1 VRQKENGAKDDRKKH
16 VSYNKLLEA
25 IKDMKEWKEVNQILF
40 NLLGG
45 YCGKKP
51 EQVMKDATRD
61 FWLSADEA
69 VKYGIIDEVVL
80 KKKKK

>member
-1 VRQKENGAKDDRKKH
+1 MLHQSSGGFRGNIQDAKID
-16 VSYNKLLEA
+16 VQ
-25 IKDMKEWKEVNQILF
+25 EWEEVNKILF
-40 NLLGG
+40 DLLGS

-61 FWLSADEA
+61 FWLSAEEA

-80 KKKKK
+80 KKEKKRK